1 MTRNT
6 ILPAILWFRR
16 PGLYGGGYIYGYK
29 FARDPG
35 MRDLRTAAPAM
46 RHACGATKRANLV
59 LGVGE
64 NLASELRPH
73 MRAKPDSGSTC
84 F

>member
-6 ILPAILWFRR
+6 ILSAILLVPMAR
-16 PGLYGGGYIYGYK
+16 LYGGGYIYGYK

-35 MRDLRTAAPAM
+35 MRDLRTAPPAM
-46 RHACGATKRANLV
+46 RHACGASKRAHRI

-64 NLASELRPH
+64 
-73 MRAKPDSGSTC
+73 G
-84 F
+84 